1 MFNFIDVEHDP
12 PLRVFAVPLRAS
24 RGSQLLPPKRPR
36 PTRSPTLQKSWIFA
50 RMTKARRL
58 PGLPRQRVAQDLR
71 VVIFLLVA
79 MVLLEVLLAPFL
91 TSSRVALERGMI
103 MLMFQ

>member
-91 TSSRVALERGMI
+91 TSSRVALERGM
-103 MLMFQ
+103 M